1 MTLASRIAS
10 VDTESDLRDA
20 AGTRPAVAD
29 PLFEGAAE
37 ATLTGAA
44 AAPTGEI
51 VGVAAAGSGSI
62 AVVGVDTD
70 AGVDSGRSDTMLLSR
85 VDTASSVPR
94 ITVGDVVEGAI

>member
-1 MTLASRIAS
+1 MTLSSGIAS
-10 VDTESDLRDA
+10 VDAEPNLRDA
-20 AGTRPAVAD
+20 AAERPTVAD

-70 AGVDSGRSDTMLLSR
+70 AGVDGGRSDTMLLSR